1 MLFNQKH
8 EDTLNRLTEQ
18 LRLAL
23 ALTPNLITKVIA
35 DACIHLRVLKT
46 AGKTARIDQL
56 IEVGAWNDAAL
67 SLIKLELPA

>member
-46 AGKTARIDQL
+46 AGTARIDQL